1 MSTTKSKITGIH
13 LVAIFEAVKGVL
25 VLATALAL
33 FRYLHIG
40 AQHVADQIA
49 RHFVLNPANHYPRI
63 IHQAIEHPED
73 LNLTWLSL
81 GAVAYSTIRFVEA
94 YGLWHEKNWA
104 WVFGTLSAA
113 IYIPFEIYHFTQH
126 QSWIGVSI
134 LLINVLIVVALVRG
148 RKVIH

>member
-1 MSTTKSKITGIH
+1 MSTEGKITAIRA
-13 LVAIFEAVKGVL
+13 VAIFEAVKGVL
-25 VLATALAL
+25 VLVTALAL

-49 RHFVLNPANHYPRI
+49 RHFVLNPASHYPRI

-73 LNLTWLSL
+73 LDLTMLSL
-81 GAVAYSTIRFVEA
+81 GTVLYATVRFVEA

-104 WVFGTLSAA
+104 WVFGVLSAG

-126 QSWIGVSI
+126 QSWVGVVI
-134 LLINVLIVVALVRG
+134 LLINILIVVALWRG
-148 RKVIH
+148 RRVVH